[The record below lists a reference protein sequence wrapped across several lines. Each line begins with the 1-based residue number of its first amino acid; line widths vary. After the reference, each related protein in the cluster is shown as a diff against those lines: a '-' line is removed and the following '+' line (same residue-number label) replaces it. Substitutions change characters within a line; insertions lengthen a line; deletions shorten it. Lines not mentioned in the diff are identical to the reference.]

1 MKFQRYFFNSHLK
14 WKVLHIISSFHSI
27 LCTGLLKKKKS
38 CGLGR
43 RNHYFGLRQL
53 GTQRLNQRST
63 DQTNKEP
70 TTKKLPPQIRSY
82 CRSHWRIAKPSLAWE
97 WSLPRA
103 HLANPPF
110 LGRLT
115 SRWSWWKMTGWWF
128 CWWYWWWWY
137 WRWWWIFSTLFVNE
151 RNSAVGQC
159 QIYLTIKLAAP
170 SYSSP
175 WDWLWAGDRDCKYY
189 YYYHNDCH
197 NHYYYHCYHNYYI
210 IAMCCVSL
218 D

>member
-1 MKFQRYFFNSHLK
+1 MYRIIEEEKELRSRKAESLLWSEATGDSKVKPKKHWSDKQRANHQKIATTNKIILQVSLANSRA
-14 WKVLHIISSFHSI
+14 V
-27 LCTGLLKKKKS
+27 
-38 CGLGR
+38 
-43 RNHYFGLRQL
+43 FGLRV
-53 GTQRLNQRST
+53 
-63 DQTNKEP
+63 
-70 TTKKLPPQIRSY
+70 
-82 CRSHWRIAKPSLAWE
+82 KPSKSA
-97 WSLPRA
+97 
-103 HLANPPF
+103 
-110 LGRLT
+110 LGQ
-115 SRWSWWKMTGWWF
+115 SSFPWQVK
-128 CWWYWWWWY
+128 
-137 WRWWWIFSTLFVNE
+137 ITLIMMADDGMVILLMILIMMMMMVLVMVMKCFHIVLNG

-197 NHYYYHCYHNYYI
+197 NHYYYYCYHNYYI